1 MLFKMKSMKG
11 KLIIFSAPSG
21 TGKSTIINWLMQEH
35 AELNMAFS
43 ISCTSRAPRGTE
55 RNGVEYF
62 FLTPDEFRHRIEA
75 GEFL

>member
-43 ISCTSRAPRGTE
+43 IS
-55 RNGVEYF
+55 
-62 FLTPDEFRHRIEA
+62 
-75 GEFL
+75 